1 MSMMSGLAPALF
13 SRWMV
18 WNLFLALLPWAMSH
32 GLFRA
37 GVRRSPLWW
46 LGVLVFIAFL
56 PNAPYVLTDL
66 IHLERDLTRV
76 PSEILDTLVVI
87 PRYSLFMLLGFGA
100 YVLSLMRIGDYL
112 KQQGQSRWILPMEMG
127 LHGLSAIGIYL
138 GRVERFNSWD
148 IVTRPQVLLQ
158 GVIDN
163 LTHAYA
169 WMFMGLTLGAIAL
182 LYRLMKQ
189 VVLALQLQHRLARSR
204 RTPYLP
210 S

>member
-1 MSMMSGLAPALF
+1 MGIMSGLAPALF

-18 WNLFLALLPWAMSH
+18 WNLFLALLPLAMSY

-37 GVRRSPLWW
+37 GVRRSLLWW
-46 LGVLVFIAFL
+46 LGVLTFIAFL
-56 PNAPYVLTDL
+56 PNAPYVLTDF

-87 PRYSLFMLLGFGA
+87 PRYGLFMLMGFGA
-100 YVLSLMRIGDYL
+100 YVLSVMRVGNYL
-112 KQQGQSRWILPMEMG
+112 KQQGKSRWVRPMEIW
-127 LHGLSAIGIYL
+127 LHGLSAVGIYL

-148 IVTRPQVLLQ
+148 IVTRPQILFQ
-158 GVIDN
+158 GVVDN

-169 WMFMGLTLGAIAL
+169 WIFMGLTLGAIAL
-182 LYRLMKQ
+182 LYQLTKHVM
-189 VVLALQLQHRLARSR
+189 LALLLQHRLSRSQH
-204 RTPYLP
+204 TPYLP

>member
-1 MSMMSGLAPALF
+1 MGIMSELAPALF
-13 SRWMV
+13 SRWMA

-37 GVRRSPLWW
+37 DVRRSPLWW

-66 IHLERDLTRV
+66 IHLERDLARV

-87 PRYSLFMLLGFGA
+87 PRYGLFMLLGFGA
-100 YVLSLMRIGDYL
+100 YVLSVMRIGNYL
-112 KQQGQSRWILPMEMG
+112 KQQGQSHWILPMEIG

-148 IVTRPQVLLQ
+148 IMTRPQVLLQ
-158 GVIDN
+158 GVTDN
-163 LTHAYA
+163 LTHGYA